1 MAGGFVKKE
10 SLNTLFEEFKKYN
23 YIDPALNEK
32 YDVKRGLRNSDGT
45 GVLAGL
51 TQICNVHGYVINEGE
66 KQPVDGELTF
76 RGVNIRDLVNA
87 CNEEQRFGCEEVA
100 YLLLFGS
107 LPDKKQLEFFKMVLS
122 QARTLPTDFI
132 QDMVIKACL
141 LYTSGAFL
149 RFAAL

>member
-76 RGVNIRDLVNA
+76 RGVNIRDLVHA
-87 CNEEQRFGCEEVA
+87 CNEEQRFGYEEVA

-122 QARTLPTDFI
+122 QARLCPPILSRTWSSRPRRKTL
-132 QDMVIKACL
+132 
-141 LYTSGAFL
+141 
-149 RFAAL
+149 